1 LQGKFVLLYKT
12 LMLAQKRLLHGG
24 KEAKSDAFFAGL
36 VGGYIVFGKDTNV
49 NQQIVLYLL
58 SRIIVG
64 MAKWSVKK
72 NYVPS
77 PGEGK
82 SFPVMAAVVWGIV
95 VRRSS
100 VCCASHCQSENQFC
114 ADVALSTRSRHAAGQ
129 FAGIDAVSVQRQREV
144 E

>member
-1 LQGKFVLLYKT
+1 VFDLTLQHAKNLVQSLLFKKTPPNLIHEKKGKFVLLYKT
-12 LMLAQKRLLHGG
+12 LMLAQSRLLHGG
-24 KEAKSDAFFAGL
+24 KEANSDSFVAGL
-36 VGGYIVFGKDTNV
+36 VGGYVVFGKDTNV

-64 MAKWSVKK
+64 LAKWSVKK

-95 VRRSS
+95 VS
-100 VCCASHCQSENQFC
+100 CQLQC
-114 ADVALSTRSRHAAGQ
+114 DM
-129 FAGIDAVSVQRQREV
+129 
-144 E
+144 

>member
-1 LQGKFVLLYKT
+1 MPRISYELTQSHLQAHNQHHNQKGKFVLLYKT

-36 VGGYIVFGKDTNV
+36 VGGYIVFGKDNNV

-95 VRRSS
+95 VRNDESI
-100 VCCASHCQSENQFC
+100 V
-114 ADVALSTRSRHAAGQ
+114 
-129 FAGIDAVSVQRQREV
+129 
-144 E
+144 